1 MKKSGYDMIMN
12 QLLKLETSY
21 NNDEKLRGWSVH
33 VLADIAVSLER
44 IADSLDLENKR
55 LSMKP
60 DPSPLMQNLISLL
73 TGFIVVGKE
82 ENSENADFT
91 PPKREATF

>member
-1 MKKSGYDMIMN
+1 MKAIDADFILSQILNSQSIQSPKARE
-12 QLLKLETSY
+12 LLYFQIAT
-21 NNDEKLRGWSVH
+21 D
-33 VLADIAVSLER
+33 LAFSLER
-44 IADSLDLENKR
+44 IAESLELENKR

-60 DPSPLMQNLISLL
+60 DFYSLMQNLISLL